1 MLDAVVQICKS
12 TREHDNMSIGITTDM
27 DFLKSF
33 NPFSKVITDAFG
45 EIDQGRHLS
54 LYRNVCESFRKY
66 KIITTD
72 ISDNK
77 KNIEV
82 CGVLERQSHLSTEE
96 VDLLTGEE
104 QPKNVTGQV
113 LSIEDLEEM
122 GLVHTTTEQNRQGTT
137 TGQTT
142 SLLRLRP

>member
-1 MLDAVVQICKS
+1 M
-12 TREHDNMSIGITTDM
+12 
-27 DFLKSF
+27 
-33 NPFSKVITDAFG
+33 
-45 EIDQGRHLS
+45 
-54 LYRNVCESFRKY
+54 
-66 KIITTD
+66 
-72 ISDNK
+72 
-77 KNIEV
+77 